1 MVGHARG
8 VVLHAPPLE
17 SLPYSF
23 ILCYYIFMKKII
35 KSDLP
40 AYLLGSTFFGT
51 GGGLPYATHLK
62 ICTQAFQ
69 YASSIQIKQTAE
81 FSPTDFLATIY
92 GVGDPSQPIRN
103 IKQLLQQALKEYE
116 GYTKI
121 KIKGLIA
128 GEIGAEGL
136 VFQASTILGIPAV
149 DSDLVGGRAA
159 PEIDMDC
166 FTVHKKLLTP
176 LLGVSANGKSML
188 LTGQFSAK
196 EIETALRAFFYQQ
209 GGMGILIGYP
219 MQAKSYQH
227 VGMQGTLTKTEQAG
241 RLLVQGKTQE
251 LLQAVEGKLVDS
263 VKLKKVGA
271 KSDEGFLR
279 GWVEFAGYQLWVKNE
294 NIALWKGKK
303 LIAQAPDLI
312 ILLDAQGK
320 PIHNASLKRQV
331 GKVVQIV
338 HIPAQEYWKK
348 SLAKALWKTALK

>member
-1 MVGHARG
+1 
-8 VVLHAPPLE
+8 
-17 SLPYSF
+17 
-23 ILCYYIFMKKII
+23 MKKII
-35 KSDLP
+35 KSDLHS
-40 AYLLGSTFFGT
+40 YLLGSTFFGT
-51 GGGLPYATHLK
+51 GGGLPLATHLK

-69 YASSIQIKQTAE
+69 YAPAIQIKQTAD
-81 FSPTDFLATIY
+81 FAPTDYLATIY

-103 IKQLLQQALKEYE
+103 IKQLLQQALQEYE

-136 VFQASTILGIPAV
+136 VFQASAILGIPAV

-176 LLGVSANGKSML
+176 LLGVSANGKSIL
-188 LTGQFSAK
+188 LTGRFSAK
-196 EIETALRAFFYQQ
+196 EIETTLRAFFHQQ

-219 MQAKSYQH
+219 MQAKEYQH
-227 VGMQGTLTKTEQAG
+227 VGMQGTLTQTEQVG
-241 RLLVQGKTQE
+241 RE
-251 LLQAVEGKLVDS
+251 LARGNIQAVLQAVRGQVVDS

-271 KSDEGFLR
+271 KSDEGFFR
-279 GWVEFAGYQLWVKNE
+279 GWVEFEGYRLWVKNE

-303 LIAQAPDLI
+303 KIAQAPDLI
-312 ILLDAQGK
+312 ILVDVHAQ

-331 GKVVQIV
+331 GKLLQII
-338 HIPAQEYWKK
+338 HIPAQAYWKK
-348 SLAKALWKTALK
+348 PSAKALWNTALK